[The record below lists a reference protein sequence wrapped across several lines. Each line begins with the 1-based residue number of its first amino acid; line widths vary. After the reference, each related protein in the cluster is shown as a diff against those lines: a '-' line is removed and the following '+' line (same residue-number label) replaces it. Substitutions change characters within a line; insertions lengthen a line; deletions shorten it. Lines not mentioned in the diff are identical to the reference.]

1 MAEAPRIYEVNGYGV
16 FEIRPGPV
24 FKVYD
29 SDRQYGGFHQLRR
42 GCRFREDPSQ
52 QIASTG
58 LNVPAAG
65 E

>member
-29 SDRQYGGFHQLRR
+29 SDRQYGEDFTSFEEAADFARTLPRR
-42 GCRFREDPSQ
+42 LPPQG
-52 QIASTG
+52 
-58 LNVPAAG
+58 
-65 E
+65 